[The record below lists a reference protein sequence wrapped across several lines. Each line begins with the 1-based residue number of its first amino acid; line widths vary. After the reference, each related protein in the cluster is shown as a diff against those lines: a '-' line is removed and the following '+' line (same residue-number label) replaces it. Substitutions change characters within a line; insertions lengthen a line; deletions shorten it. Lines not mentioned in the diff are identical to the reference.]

1 MRRSFLSTL
10 TTILSTVIFSSFA
23 ALPAWAVSPDLK
35 LLSLVPPHAEILSGI
50 KPSPSKEQSNRFLLA
65 TKQDKIDMDD
75 LAALIGV
82 DSNRGT
88 YEILLEAA
96 RDHSGRLNE
105 HSLLVSGRFDQARIF
120 RSAVSNGATVTKYR
134 GVDVLV
140 VVPFLRERGVL
151 DDVRWLAI
159 LDSGIVLFGT
169 ISSVQEEL
177 DRYQSHSSA
186 EPFFRRPLG
195 RLRRDSETWSMLLA
209 SSGNAQTPIAI
220 KSIEPVLPG
229 VIPLGS
235 TLAFSIHYGS
245 QIEFEYDL
253 SASSAADVQS
263 SFHSLSLTFL
273 GSAAKASSF
282 LPDTKSSGPDYD
294 LHGEGK
300 LTKER
305 YQAWMAEI
313 TAKHPALDAAGAP

>member
-1 MRRSFLSTL
+1 MRQSFL
-10 TTILSTVIFSSFA
+10 TTILAIVIFSAFA
-23 ALPAWAVSPDLK
+23 AQSAWAVSPDPR

-50 KPSPSKEQSNRFLLA
+50 KPSPAKDQPNRFLLA
-65 TKQDKIDMDD
+65 TTQDKIDMDD
-75 LAALIGV
+75 LAALSGV
-82 DSNRGT
+82 DSNRSVH
-88 YEILLEAA
+88 EILLEAA
-96 RDHSGRLNE
+96 RNHSGRLNE

-140 VVPFLRERGVL
+140 VEPFLRERGVL

-169 ISSVQEEL
+169 ISSVEEEL
-177 DRYQSHSSA
+177 DRYLSHSSA
-186 EPFFRRPLG
+186 DPSFRRHLD
-195 RLRRDSETWSMLLA
+195 RLKRDNETWSMLLA
-209 SSGNAQTPIAI
+209 SSGNAQTPVAI

-229 VIPLGS
+229 VIPMGS
-235 TLAFSIHYGS
+235 TLAFSTHFGS

-253 SASSAADVQS
+253 SASSEADIQS

-273 GSAAKASSF
+273 GSAAKASTF
-282 LPDTKSSGPDYD
+282 LPEPKSSRPEYD

-313 TAKHPALDAAGAP
+313 AAMHPGRAASGAP

>member
-1 MRRSFLSTL
+1 MRRSFL
-10 TTILSTVIFSSFA
+10 TTILAIVIFSTFA
-23 ALPAWAVSPDLK
+23 ALSAWAVSPDLK

-50 KPSPSKEQSNRFLLA
+50 KPSPSKEQADRFLLA
-65 TKQDKIDMDD
+65 TIQNKIDMDD
-75 LAALIGV
+75 LAALAGV
-82 DSNRGT
+82 DSSRSIH
-88 YEILLEAA
+88 EILLEAA
-96 RDHSGRLNE
+96 RDHSGKLKE

-134 GVDVLV
+134 GLDVLV
-140 VVPFLRERGVL
+140 VEPFLRERGVL

-169 ISSVQEEL
+169 VSSVEEEL
-177 DRYQSHSSA
+177 DRYLSHSSA
-186 EPFFRRPLG
+186 EPFFRRHLD
-195 RLRRDSETWSMLLA
+195 RLKRNSETWSMLLA
-209 SSGNAQTPIAI
+209 SSGSAQTPLAI
-220 KSIEPVLPG
+220 KSIGPALPG
-229 VIPLGS
+229 VIPMGS
-235 TLAFSIHYGS
+235 TLAFSTHFGS

-253 SASSAADVQS
+253 SASSEADIQS

-282 LPDTKSSGPDYD
+282 LPEPKSSRPEYD

-313 TAKHPALDAAGAP
+313 AAMHATRDASGAP

>member
-1 MRRSFLSTL
+1 MRRSFLTTL

-23 ALPAWAVSPDLK
+23 ALSAWAVSPDLR

-50 KPSPSKEQSNRFLLA
+50 KPSPSKEQTNRFLLA

-75 LAALIGV
+75 LAALIGA

-96 RDHSGRLNE
+96 RDHSGKLNE

-120 RSAVSNGATVTKYR
+120 RSAVSNGAAVTKYR
-134 GVDVLV
+134 GIDVLV
-140 VVPFLRERGVL
+140 VDPFLRERGVL

-169 ISSVQEEL
+169 ISSVEEEL
-177 DRYQSHSSA
+177 DRYLSHSSA
-186 EPFFRRPLG
+186 EPFFRRSLG
-195 RLRRDSETWSMLLA
+195 RLKRNNETWSMLLA

-220 KSIEPVLPG
+220 KSIGPALPG
-229 VIPLGS
+229 VIPMGS
-235 TLAFSIHYGS
+235 TLAFSTHYGS

-253 SASSAADVQS
+253 SASSEADIQS

-282 LPDTKSSGPDYD
+282 LPEPKSSRPEYD

-300 LTKER
+300 LTKEK

-313 TAKHPALDAAGAP
+313 AAVHPAGGASGAP

>member
-10 TTILSTVIFSSFA
+10 TTVLSTVIFSSFA

-169 ISSVQEEL
+169 ISSVEEEL
-177 DRYQSHSSA
+177 DRYLSHSSA
-186 EPFFRRPLG
+186 EPFFRRSLG
-195 RLRRDSETWSMLLA
+195 RLKRNNETWSMLLA

-220 KSIEPVLPG
+220 KSIGPALPG
-229 VIPLGS
+229 VIPMGS
-235 TLAFSIHYGS
+235 TLAFSTHYGS

-253 SASSAADVQS
+253 SASSEADIQAS
-263 SFHSLSLTFL
+263 SHSLSLTFL
-273 GSAAKASSF
+273 GSTAKTSSF
-282 LPDTKSSGPDYD
+282 LSESKSSRPEYD

-300 LTKER
+300 LTKEQ
-305 YQAWMAEI
+305 YEAWMAEI
-313 TAKHPALDAAGAP
+313 AAKNAVRDASAHP